1 MEAGK
6 DIHLTGATLE
16 ALGDNGSLI
25 LKAGNNIHL
34 DTGYSRSQARHDRE
48 QRQLHPFSK
57 ANKLYGQ
64 VEWIE
69 LYFEIAVYNSQ
80 YQIDSVHRGEC
91 YE

>member
-16 ALGDNGSLI
+16 ALG
-25 LKAGNNIHL
+25 
-34 DTGYSRSQARHDRE
+34 
-48 QRQLHPFSK
+48 
-57 ANKLYGQ
+57 NKLYGQ
-64 VEWIE
+64 VGWIE

-80 YQIDSVHRGEC
+80 YQIGSVHRGEC